1 MSDTVYENPGL
12 EQSTEKKTY
21 ISATRYWGGKEKG
34 DCIQITLAGYEGTMY
49 SCITLEDFRDM
60 VRAVERNVEETKDAF
75 WHTLPKD
82 GV

>member
-12 EQSTEKKTY
+12 VTPDGVQTEIHT
-21 ISATRYWGGKEKG
+21 TRYWGGKARG
-34 DCIQITLAGYEGTMY
+34 DCIQITLLGNRGTMY

-60 VRAVERNVEETKDAF
+60 VRAVERNVAETKDAF
-75 WHTLPKD
+75 WHTLPRD